1 VSNDDRRGR
10 AGDARKVVM
19 FREPVAM
26 IAPLF
31 RVLREIDR
39 ISEGQRGIATLND
52 RRKVENG
59 RKNHNSM

>member
-1 VSNDDRRGR
+1 
-10 AGDARKVVM
+10 M

-39 ISEGQRGIATLND
+39 ISEGKRGIAALND